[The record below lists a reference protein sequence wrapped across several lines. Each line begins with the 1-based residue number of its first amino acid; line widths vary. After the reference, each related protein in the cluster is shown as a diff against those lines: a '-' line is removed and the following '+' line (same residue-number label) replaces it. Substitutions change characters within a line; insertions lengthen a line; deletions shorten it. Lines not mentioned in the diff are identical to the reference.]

1 MGGKRGKYIYQDP
14 GLVPVTV
21 VSGFTFVKLKM
32 YVSYYFCLLLNTHN
46 KVPGKC
52 DYSCFT
58 EGIMGFKEV
67 IDSKLSN
74 LSKDTHLVNNR
85 TTIHFKSTNTEV
97 RGEGC
102 FRVLSIYTFFI
113 ARNFF
118 P

>member
-1 MGGKRGKYIYQDP
+1 
-14 GLVPVTV
+14 
-21 VSGFTFVKLKM
+21 
-32 YVSYYFCLLLNTHN
+32 
-46 KVPGKC
+46 
-52 DYSCFT
+52 
-58 EGIMGFKEV
+58 MGFKEV

-118 P
+118 PQSNFSLPIFAAEGILYCFFWINPIHLTVWD